1 MLFIITTLLKNVSCL
16 TGKYSGVV
24 MCCPLNELEKN
35 GKKKRVMALVI
46 NSIKRKMAAVIKT
59 ADAVMRSRA
68 VETVEYE
75 IDELDNIFGILV
87 LGAFIGIPAPP
98 IHITME
104 LLPLMDRELNIML
117 EKVSTAHDPLGDLF
131 SVLEID

>member
-1 MLFIITTLLKNVSCL
+1 MVAILDRIQQKLKTVFKTT
-16 TGKYSGVV
+16 
-24 MCCPLNELEKN
+24 
-35 GKKKRVMALVI
+35 
-46 NSIKRKMAAVIKT
+46 
-59 ADAVMRSRA
+59 DAVMRSRA

-75 IDELDNIFGILV
+75 INELDNIFGILV

-98 IHITME
+98 VHITMD

>member
-1 MLFIITTLLKNVSCL
+1 MERKR
-16 TGKYSGVV
+16 
-24 MCCPLNELEKN
+24 
-35 GKKKRVMALVI
+35 RVMASVI
-46 NSIKRKMAAVIKT
+46 NSIKRKMVAVIKT

-68 VETVEYE
+68 VETIEYE
-75 IDELDNIFGILV
+75 LDELDNIFGILV

-98 IHITME
+98 IHITMD
-104 LLPLMDRELNIML
+104 LLPLMERELNLML